1 MLSSRRPLRAGRTV
15 TLFFLCL
22 LVLGPTVSCGQEVDD
37 ADALMAAMALESG
50 DWVADVGSGVG
61 DYTMPIAERVGAS
74 GRVFAVDVDA
84 GKLDELNERLVENEI
99 EHVTSVYSV
108 EANPMLPPN
117 TLDAVLVRRA
127 YHHFANPQSM
137 LRHIR
142 AALKPDGRL
151 VVEES
156 IGDDMVGASR
166 EAQVASHELGVDY
179 VREEL
184 RAAGFTIQEEVPSLV
199 ETSWG
204 TYWLLV
210 ATRPSSQD

>member
-1 MLSSRRPLRAGRTV
+1 MLSSRRPLPSGRKV
-15 TLFFLCL
+15 TLLFLCL
-22 LVLGPTVSCGQEVDD
+22 LVLGTTVSCGQEVDD
-37 ADALMAAMALESG
+37 ADDLMAAMAIESG

-61 DYTMPIAERVGAS
+61 DYTIPIAERVGSS

-84 GKLDELNERLVENEI
+84 GKLDELNERLIENEI

-127 YHHFANPQSM
+127 YHHFADPQSM

-166 EAQVASHELGVDY
+166 EAQVASHELGIDY

-184 RAAGFTIQEEVPSLV
+184 EAAGFTIQEAVSPLV

-204 TYWLLV
+204 TYWMLV
-210 ATRPSSQD
+210 ATPPDS